1 MASKYGAPPPPP
13 SKKKKKKKHD
23 DVAEEEMSLNDQLIE
38 AVRESQFE
46 DVEKLL
52 TLGANINYRASNGW
66 CPIHWVART
75 GNLKLAEFLYKMG
88 ADMRKPDRP
97 DNWQPLHIAIK
108 FSHFHIVR
116 FLVESCEANIR
127 ARTRNRMTP
136 LHWTA
141 AVGGDIGL
149 EIAQYLCERAQ
160 IDLETAMAEA
170 EANLRKFTEKKK
182 QLLRETTEIQID
194 AIDNRGYTPLME
206 AVAGGH
212 LSFVQWL
219 KNEKKANLI
228 KKNDVG
234 MDCMAIAI
242 AREHLH
248 IENYLKEEVEALKL
262 KAEKARKA
270 RAKKKE
276 RAKKRRRAARRA
288 QKLVELA
295 AEQGMTVEEFQNMET
310 KKKTGTME
318 ATDVFHIMGF
328 TEKELDKFDEIFCQI
343 DVDKSNFISP
353 QELLKFFTI
362 EDSEFGNRV
371 FQLMDDSGDQQ
382 IDFKEFVCMM
392 FLFCSVSKQ
401 HFNEFAFSLYD
412 RDGSHSLESDEI
424 DEMISACYGA
434 HWKSRPK
441 VVKMVS
447 TLSENGEINLN
458 DWENILKKHPFL
470 LFPAFSVQKTLRERT
485 FGTSFWK
492 KKAKDR
498 LKSHGKEFAAQQA
511 LLAKLVAAPG
521 EYKRKDGFDLD
532 ALLEEEDK
540 KADKEHETGYN
551 ENESLGSGDEESS
564 IITGETNDND
574 EGGKK
579 NDDESSDSGDN
590 MTAEEVAHI
599 LNNDA

>member
-1 MASKYGAPPPPP
+1 MPSKYAVPAPPP
-13 SKKKKKKKHD
+13 SQNNKKKKTSET
-23 DVAEEEMSLNDQLIE
+23 ASELSLNDQLIE
-38 AVRESQFE
+38 AVRESQIDE
-46 DVEKLL
+46 VEKLL
-52 TLGANINYRASNGW
+52 ILGANINYRSKNGW
-66 CPIHWVART
+66 CAIHWVART
-75 GNLKLAEFLYKMG
+75 GNLPLIEYLYKQG
-88 ADMRKPDRP
+88 ADTNKPDRP
-97 DNWQPLHIAIK
+97 DAWQPLHIAIK

-116 FLVESCEANIR
+116 FLVETCEANIR

-136 LHWTA
+136 LHWAA
-141 AVGGDIGL
+141 AVGGDVGL
-149 EIAQYLCERAQ
+149 GIAQYLCERAN

-182 QLLRETTEIQID
+182 QLLRDTTEIKID

-206 AVAGGH
+206 AVANGH
-212 LSFVQWL
+212 LGFVQWL
-219 KNEKKANLI
+219 KTEKKANLL

-248 IENYLKEEVEALKL
+248 IENYLKEEVQALKI

-270 RAKKKE
+270 RARKKE

-295 AEQGMTVEEFQNMET
+295 AEQGMSVEEFQEMEM

-328 TEKELDKFDEIFCQI
+328 SEKELDRFDEIFCSI

-353 QELLKFFTI
+353 AELLKYFTI

-371 FQLMDDSGDQQ
+371 FQMMDDSGDQQ

-412 RDGSHSLESDEI
+412 RDGSRSLEKDEI

-434 HWKSRPK
+434 HWKQRPK
-441 VVKMVS
+441 VVKMVDS
-447 TLSENGEINLN
+447 LSENNEITLS
-458 DWENILKKHPFL
+458 DWEDILKKHPFL
-470 LFPAFSVQKTLRERT
+470 LCKFLYIISTNFC
-485 FGTSFWK
+485 
-492 KKAKDR
+492 
-498 LKSHGKEFAAQQA
+498 
-511 LLAKLVAAPG
+511 KLTNNL
-521 EYKRKDGFDLD
+521 Y
-532 ALLEEEDK
+532 
-540 KADKEHETGYN
+540 
-551 ENESLGSGDEESS
+551 
-564 IITGETNDND
+564 IIHLYIIYMYVTCRRAIMYTN
-574 EGGKK
+574 
-579 NDDESSDSGDN
+579 
-590 MTAEEVAHI
+590 
-599 LNNDA
+599 L